1 MFDTRTSNTELHSE
15 SNPEPILE
23 PNLQPNPQ
31 PNPAYDKIA
40 NLLGFSHALLVSP
53 CACCSPVIS
62 ELNNS
67 MKVSD
72 RVLSDPEHWQKRAAP
87 LAELSVKTQIF
98 INVKIYTV
106 NESFSSEEA
115 MAIKDGKIVALGR
128 EDALR
133 EDFKDSELIDC
144 KGRTILPG
152 FIEPHMHFLPIATIG
167 QFENVGPFRFPTFDG
182 ALDRLKELAEKAE
195 EGEWI
200 MARQFDPSLQEGPDQ
215 LTRDMLDE
223 VSTSHAIFVYNA
235 SLHFAYC
242 NSRALEIAGI
252 DENTEIEPGSTFGRL
267 ENGQP
272 NGVLQGGVAI
282 GMVAR
287 HNPAQED
294 YDLAEACLAVC
305 HQANKVGITTF
316 CDQATGVARGVKEL
330 DLYQAL
336 ADSNRMTARLRYSLM
351 SSLSE
356 KWIENGVQF
365 GDGNAL
371 VRASGW
377 KIVSDGSNQ
386 GYTGLQR
393 EPYLYGDNQ
402 YGVAYVEAEDLKA
415 MVRDVSERGWP
426 VVVHANGDKA
436 IDNTLDAFEATVEA
450 GVTLISPCRI
460 EHCSIL
466 HDEQIERIH
475 KLGLSPSFLIGHVYY
490 WGKAMRDT
498 IFGEQKAR
506 LLDRTASCEASGIR
520 WTLHSDEP
528 VTEMGPLRC
537 IENAVTR
544 KLWREPESQL
554 APEECIDVQTAIRA
568 MTRDAAWQCHSDHEV
583 GSLDVGKFADF
594 IILDKDPC
602 KVLVDEISEIK
613 VLETWMGG
621 RCVYAA
627 TLDGVPL

>member
-1 MFDTRTSNTELHSE
+1 
-15 SNPEPILE
+15 
-23 PNLQPNPQ
+23 
-31 PNPAYDKIA
+31 
-40 NLLGFSHALLVSP
+40 
-53 CACCSPVIS
+53 
-62 ELNNS
+62 

-72 RVLSDPEHWQKRAAP
+72 SSLGDIKHWQRRAQAQALP
-87 LAELSVKTQIF
+87 ELSVKTQIL
-98 INVKIYTV
+98 INAKILTV
-106 NESFSSEEA
+106 NESFSTEEA
-115 MAIKDGKIVALGR
+115 MAIKDGRIVGLGSQDSLFR
-128 EDALR
+128 DFEDC
-133 EDFKDSELIDC
+133 ELIDC

-167 QFENVGPFRFPTFDG
+167 QFENVGPFRFPTIDS
-182 ALDRLKELAEKAE
+182 ALERLKVLVGEAD

-200 MARQFDPSLQEGPDQ
+200 MARQFDPSLQEGPAQ
-215 LTRDMLDE
+215 LTRDMLDK
-223 VSTSHAIFVYNA
+223 VSTTHAIYVYNA

-252 DENTEIEPGSTFGRL
+252 DENTEIDSGSSFGRL

-272 NGVLQGGVAI
+272 NGVLQGGVAMA
-282 GMVAR
+282 MVAR
-287 HNPAQED
+287 HNPAQEN

-305 HQANKVGITTF
+305 SRANKVGITTF
-316 CDQATGVARGVKEL
+316 CDQATGVSRGVSEL

-351 SSLSE
+351 SSMSK
-356 KWIENGVQF
+356 KWIEKGVAF
-365 GDGNAL
+365 GDGNAM

-393 EPYLYGDNQ
+393 EPYLYSDNQ
-402 YGVAYVEAEDLKA
+402 YGVAYVEAEELKT
-415 MVRDVSERGWP
+415 MVLEVSRRGWP

-466 HDEQIERIH
+466 HDEQIERIQ

-498 IFGEQKAR
+498 IFGELKAN

-528 VTEMGPLRC
+528 VTEMDPLRC

-544 KLWREPESQL
+544 RLWSEPESQL
-554 APEECIDVQTAIRA
+554 APEECIDVKTAIRA

-583 GSLDVGKFADF
+583 GSLEVGKLADF
-594 IILDKDPC
+594 VILDKDPC
-602 KVLVDEISEIK
+602 EVPKEEISQVK

-621 RCVYAA
+621 RCVYK
-627 TLDGVPL
+627 LCL